1 MESAGKCRAKLATG
15 SSGSL
20 APEQYGRYS
29 MLMTLAASPPLM
41 INDQIDGK
49 AADGQLMIEEQ
60 TCDGYIVA
68 HANLVSDRC

>member
-1 MESAGKCRAKLATG
+1 
-15 SSGSL
+15 
-20 APEQYGRYS
+20 

-68 HANLVSDRC
+68 HASLVSDRVRDPPSLIHCYACWEL